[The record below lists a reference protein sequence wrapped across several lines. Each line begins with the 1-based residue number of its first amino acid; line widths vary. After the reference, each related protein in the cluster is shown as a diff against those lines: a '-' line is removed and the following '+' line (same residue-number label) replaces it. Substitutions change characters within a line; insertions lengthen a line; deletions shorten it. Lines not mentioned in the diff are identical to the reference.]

1 MCAFVPC
8 YGLRSKEMMSV
19 LNVMSSIMMGRR
31 AVLERKDLAEVGDCL
46 AGMGPTFND
55 QLSVF
60 HRRYMEIVQTPL
72 DHEIKC
78 LKDASDMVK
87 MP

>member
-1 MCAFVPC
+1 
-8 YGLRSKEMMSV
+8 MMSV

-55 QLSVF
+55 QLSVPSSI
-60 HRRYMEIVQTPL
+60 YGNCTN
-72 DHEIKC
+72 
-78 LKDASDMVK
+78 AS
-87 MP
+87 